1 MTDDCE
7 KELRKLKKEKKLND
21 DFMMKLLTEKT
32 DDNFKLRQKNEE
44 LRKEIQQLKDFK
56 DDQKTS

>member
-44 LRKEIQQLKDFK
+44 LRKEIQQLNDFK